1 VRRDMKKILVIIALL
16 GVMNRGFAVGIGDFT
31 VVSKERAGTLEEKHL
46 IKTLEDSKGRQLTT
60 TYREKSM
67 SIHFNEGFT
76 AGEKL
81 KYKEDIIEELI
92 EIGMAVT
99 GSETI
104 FLRTHVKLEG
114 ENKKIEVVS
123 DLDNN
128 ILIIEG

>member
-1 VRRDMKKILVIIALL
+1 MKKILVIIALL
-16 GVMNRGFAVGIGDFT
+16 GVVSRGFAVGIGDFT
-31 VVSKERAGTLEEKHL
+31 VVSKEKVGSNEEKHL
-46 IKTLEDSKGRQLTT
+46 IKVLEDSKGRQITT

-67 SIHFNEGFT
+67 AIHFNEGFT

-81 KYKEDIIEELI
+81 KYKEEIVDELI

-123 DLDNN
+123 DLDND

>member
-1 VRRDMKKILVIIALL
+1 MKKILVIVALL
-16 GVMNRGFAVGIGDFT
+16 GIMNTGFAVGIDDFT
-31 VVSKERAGTLEEKHL
+31 VISKERAGTVEETHL
-46 IKTLEDSKGRQLTT
+46 IKILEDSKGRKVTT

-67 SIHFNEGFT
+67 SIDFNEGFT

-81 KYKEDIIEELI
+81 KYKEEIIDELI

-114 ENKKIEVVS
+114 ENKKIQVVS

-128 ILIIEG
+128 IVIIEG